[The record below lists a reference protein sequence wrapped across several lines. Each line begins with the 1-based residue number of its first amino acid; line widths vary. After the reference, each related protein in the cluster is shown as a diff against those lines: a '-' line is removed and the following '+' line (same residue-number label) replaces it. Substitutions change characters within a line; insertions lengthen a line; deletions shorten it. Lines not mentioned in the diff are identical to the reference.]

1 MLGLGTLILGAALA
15 ISGTKALI
23 QDIDCKSTPY
33 RTTRDG
39 KSVSVT
45 RKGDDYINGEA
56 CMSIPYTSEY
66 GATYYKTI
74 GRTTGRVYEDTRNNV
89 NDRWEREARKSYE
102 ENKAKG
108 KLGYL
113 KMNFRLHYCLLT
125 EMSTGKQIASLSR
138 YDKDTCY
145 KEYLDPNGSFC
156 HSGDGNKIK
165 ISNEEYEGLSGIGGR
180 HLNYDALG
188 YYRK

>member
-1 MLGLGTLILGAALA
+1 MAGLF
-15 ISGTKALI
+15 ALI
-23 QDIDCKSTPY
+23 GLLIGGGAMLHDAVRDADCRSTPY

-39 KSVSVT
+39 KPVSVT
-45 RKGDDYINGEA
+45 LKGDDYINGEA
-56 CMSIPYTSEY
+56 CMSIPYSEY
-66 GATYYKTI
+66 GVTYYKTI
-74 GRTTGRVYEDTRNNV
+74 GRTTGRVYEDTRDTV

-138 YDKDTCY
+138 YSDGTCY

-156 HSGDGNKIK
+156 HS
-165 ISNEEYEGLSGIGGR
+165 
-180 HLNYDALG
+180 
-188 YYRK
+188 